1 MTDLNQPL
9 SQHEQTELEIAA
21 FMGPHIKRARIAL
34 VLIGLLYL
42 LIAYLNWGDVSRV
55 REAIG
60 NVSGGGPEIAK
71 AKHNIDMAYYF
82 LLATAFAGVASI
94 ALAPFASVKSTFVM
108 YAAAAIFAAHTLFQ
122 VYLGGAASLLSW
134 EFILIAIV
142 IGMGLQ
148 AAWKAD
154 KLRRERAPAR
164 ATAVAV

>member
-55 REAIG
+55 RDTIRALG
-60 NVSGGGPEIAK
+60 DGGGPEIAT

-94 ALAPFASVKSTFVM
+94 ALAPFASVKS
-108 YAAAAIFAAHTLFQ
+108 TLFQ

-164 ATAVAV
+164 ATALAV